1 MIYAQA
7 IPQAIISMGPSYL
20 INIYKWVK
28 MAVWDAPSRVWLDIE
43 LEKLAIER
51 SMCNSSVEDVFK
63 NYELDKEK
71 DCDEKCE

>member
-28 MAVWDAPSRVWLDIE
+28 MAVWDAPCRVWLDIE
-43 LEKLAIER
+43 LEKFAIER
-51 SMCNSSVEDVFK
+51 SMCSQKEED
-63 NYELDKEK
+63 YY
-71 DCDEKCE
+71 EKCE